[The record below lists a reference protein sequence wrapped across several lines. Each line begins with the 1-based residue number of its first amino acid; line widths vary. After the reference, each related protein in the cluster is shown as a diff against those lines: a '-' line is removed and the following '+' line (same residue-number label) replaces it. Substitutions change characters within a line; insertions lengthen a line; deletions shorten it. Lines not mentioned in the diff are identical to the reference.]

1 MTTRLEVNKTH
12 NPVSSGPVLSPKILE
27 SFASKF
33 KRTAHYAEQD
43 LDMALGLYMQ
53 GVVPLRTLAREAVNR
68 LEYPV
73 TIVAARVQAGGNIAR
88 ECIVQ
93 LAALSRGQ
101 YRAIDMGD
109 ARLCLVLEGDADQDE
124 ACTMLKKAA
133 RSLGGTLNI
142 GLREAVGSAEQLPT
156 AYVEAECIA
165 KLGMQLWSKPYIYR
179 QSDMGLTLGLLGSES
194 ARNHVGQESQRI
206 LDALARPKVLLPTL
220 KLFFASNMSP
230 TEVARLGKVHRNTV
244 VYRLDKIRQL
254 TGLDPLDFNDATQ
267 LYLAS
272 VVHDI
277 ARAGVVTTAGSALGE
292 SDDLAEKAI
301 ISLLT
306 GSGMSE
312 TRVRVLLESSGLV
325 LPQDFSLYLVAS
337 EDDMTNV
344 GVNTTLSAQVKLRQG
359 LWLLVGLNSARQ
371 SAKVAAGLADRGS
384 VVYATSSQLGSQLG
398 SAIPVLINGQAIVA
412 QCWPNLQVAP
422 LDSYAGLLALMESS
436 RVRKYAQ
443 VRAQAIVDRLRLVK
457 QLETTASV
465 LLDTSLNL
473 TLAARRLKVHRNTL
487 IYRVGRIRH
496 LTGYD
501 LTRFEDAVQIR
512 LAFLLAELT

>member
-1 MTTRLEVNKTH
+1 MTTRLEANKTH

-33 KRTAHYAEQD
+33 KRTAQYVGHDA
-43 LDMALGLYMQ
+43 DMALGLYMQ
-53 GVVPLRTLAREAVNR
+53 GVVPSRTLAREAVSR
-68 LEYPV
+68 LGYPV
-73 TIVAARVQAGGNIAR
+73 TIVAARLQAEGSISR
-88 ECIVQ
+88 ECIAQ
-93 LAALSRGQ
+93 LGVLSRGQ

-109 ARLCLVLEGDADQDE
+109 ARLCLVLEDGADQEE

-133 RSLGGTLNI
+133 RNLGGTLNI
-142 GLREAVGSAEQLPT
+142 GLRGEVASAEQLPV
-156 AYVEAECIA
+156 AYADAECIA
-165 KLGMQLWSKPYIYR
+165 KLGMQLWGKPYVYR
-179 QSDMGLTLGLLGSES
+179 QSDMGLTLGLLGGES
-194 ARNHVGQESQRI
+194 VRSHVEQESQRI

-254 TGLDPLDFNDATQ
+254 TGLDPLEFNDATQ

-272 VVHDI
+272 VMHDI
-277 ARAGVVTTAGSALGE
+277 AKAGLIATVGNKLGE
-292 SDDLAEKAI
+292 GVGLAEKSI
-301 ISLLT
+301 VSLLS
-306 GSGMSE
+306 GSGLGE
-312 TRVRVLLESSGLV
+312 ARIRALLESTGLV

-337 EDDMTNV
+337 EDDMKNADI
-344 GVNTTLSAQVKLRQG
+344 NTTLCSRVMLRPG
-359 LWLLVGLNSARQ
+359 LWLLIGRNSARQ
-371 SAKVAAGLADRGS
+371 SAKVAAGLAGWGTA
-384 VVYATSSQLGSQLG
+384 VYATSSQLGSQLG
-398 SAIPVLINGQAIVA
+398 SAIPVLLNGQAVAA
-412 QCWPNLQVAP
+412 QCWPSLKVVP
-422 LDSYAGLLALMESS
+422 LDSYAGLLALMDNS
-436 RVRKYAQ
+436 RVRKFAQ
-443 VRAQAIVDRLRLVK
+443 VRAKAIVDKLRLVK
-457 QLETTASV
+457 QLETTAGV